1 MSKNRIFRA
10 VVCLILVCCLC
21 VNMIPREA
29 EAFVITA
36 TTAAGIA
43 ATLFSMAMGVV
54 FVDMTLDAVN
64 HMGESLKSSA
74 LSLYGEESTTYSNF
88 LTWIDGLTIEK
99 DSISPVLSIDEEF
112 RPIVQHW
119 GAQLMKGEGVEV
131 EGEEASEGYSY
142 YGGYLLPTFST
153 SYEYQFL
160 FINTQGGGQ
169 PYARFVVSDS
179 PISFYY
185 DEEFGIYP
193 SAGLTW
199 QYFLNDSSGTSYD
212 SSRGRLNSAYG
223 SVYGHNLVWS
233 NYDISLSSGEFVIS
247 ASEPLTQEKTIVYP
261 STYVGD
267 MPLKIQQ
274 GEADEDD
281 IPLPDIDY
289 SKLFE
294 GQTDAVEALNQV
306 ASQLAAGTLT
316 YDDYLEMT
324 KVDTSSDVG
333 TGDDTDSDVGTV
345 TGTLGETEAASFFDK
360 LVAIITAPFEWIWS
374 KIEALFG
381 PWIESIETWFS
392 EIGAKIEAIPA
403 AFAGWFENI
412 ISGIEAIPG
421 AFAGWFSDVI
431 EGVLSI
437 PAAIGGVFED
447 VIAGV
452 IALPTTITNSVVSAL
467 ETFIVP
473 DSDYI
478 TEKVDALCENYTFA
492 DSIVK
497 TAQALNTGLA
507 GVTTEPPVIYID
519 LGATRGSYNIG
530 GTVPFLDLRW
540 YAEYKPTVDAI
551 ISAFLWICFV
561 WRMLLKLPGIISGMP
576 GDFMM
581 ASAHTMGLNDLLPS
595 RSAEYEQMRI
605 ERRESIRKGRK

>member
-1 MSKNRIFRA
+1 M
-10 VVCLILVCCLC
+10 
-21 VNMIPREA
+21 
-29 EAFVITA
+29 ITA

-131 EGEEASEGYSY
+131 EGEAAPDGYAY
-142 YGGYLLPTFST
+142 YNGYCLPTVIDISTRPYHLIFYGSDGLYYDVQSATPVKIYDLSTDYYINSIFSEKTSTTST
-153 SYEYQFL
+153 SAYLYYLSSSQSWYVD
-160 FINTQGGGQ
+160 NSWGD
-169 PYARFVVSDS
+169 YS
-179 PISFYY
+179 SFNIWKYSNRGSY
-185 DEEFGIYP
+185 TLIWANHDIIG
-193 SAGLTW
+193 
-199 QYFLNDSSGTSYD
+199 SSG
-212 SSRGRLNSAYG
+212 
-223 SVYGHNLVWS
+223 SVV
-233 NYDISLSSGEFVIS
+233 FS
-247 ASEPLTQEKTIVYP
+247 ASPDPLTQEKTIVYP

-274 GEADEDD
+274 GEADEED
-281 IPLPDIDY
+281 IPVPNEIDY
-289 SKLFE
+289 SKIFE
-294 GQTDAVEALNQV
+294 GQTDAVEALNNV
-306 ASQLAAGTLT
+306 ATQLADGIMT

-324 KVDTSSDVG
+324 KVGTSSDVG
-333 TGDDTDSDVGTV
+333 TGDDTDSDVVDV
-345 TGTLGETEAASFFDK
+345 TGTLGGTEAATFFDK
-360 LVAIITAPFEWIWS
+360 LVAIIAAPFEWIWS
-374 KIEALFG
+374 KIEVLFG
-381 PWIESIETWFS
+381 PWIESIGTWFS

-452 IALPTTITNSVVSAL
+452 ISLRGTIYNGVITAIEFV
-467 ETFIVP
+467 FVP
-473 DSDYI
+473 SEGY
-478 TEKVDALCENYTFA
+478 VDAKIEALTAEYAFA
-492 DSIVK
+492 DSIAK
-497 TAQALNTGLA
+497 TGVNLKGFLLGL
-507 GVTTEPPVIYID
+507 GSQPPIIYID
-519 LGATRGSYNIG
+519 LGASNGSYNIG
-530 GTVPFLDLRW
+530 GKTVFIDLTW
-540 YAEYKPTVDAI
+540 YAQYKGTMDLI
-551 ISAFLWICFV
+551 ISAFLWLWFA
-561 WRMLLKLPGIISGMP
+561 WRMLLSLPGIIQGTSGFWSKP
-576 GDFMM
+576 DPLAGFTPWAQPPARLESGDRL
-581 ASAHTMGLNDLLPS
+581 SIGTSEYHS
-595 RSAEYEQMRI
+595 RGNE
-605 ERRESIRKGRK
+605 GRHYTRHDGY